1 MFTIGR
7 RKGPAKRLPDAAL
20 QKLKRDSQSRKNA
33 LARVRKSVRRDDRS
47 TETAKPAPSAA
58 GDKAAKA
65 DAPFGSQGVRRPAAT
80 VAGKTIPAPG
90 PDERV
95 EADIQPGQTLRLELP
110 RLDNARFAVQG
121 DALLIVL
128 PNGGEI
134 LLANFVAAAAADLLT
149 ALCLADG
156 TVVPAAN
163 LIVLAG
169 TSLAEVAPAA
179 GLAEEVAP
187 AAGHAEHVPPTDPPP
202 AARTE
207 KVMRR
212 PHPLLPREK
221 GKMDKEITNK
231 ANTNEIKCYL
241 SLDEMTKIIAEEIAR
256 RLEPERLLGDYT
268 KKTAVF
274 DDGRVEVTFSASNLA
289 HVSTGD

>member
-1 MFTIGR
+1 M
-7 RKGPAKRLPDAAL
+7 
-20 QKLKRDSQSRKNA
+20 
-33 LARVRKSVRRDDRS
+33 
-47 TETAKPAPSAA
+47 
-58 GDKAAKA
+58 
-65 DAPFGSQGVRRPAAT
+65 
-80 VAGKTIPAPG
+80 
-90 PDERV
+90 
-95 EADIQPGQTLRLELP
+95 
-110 RLDNARFAVQG
+110 DNARFAVQG

-134 LLANFVAAAAADLLT
+134 LLANFVAAVAADLLT

-169 TSLAEVAPAA
+169 TSLAEVTPAA
-179 GLAEEVAP
+179 GPAEVAP
-187 AAGHAEHVPPTDPPP
+187 AAGHAEHVAPTDTPP

-212 PHPLLPREK
+212 LHPPLPREK
-221 GKMDKEITNK
+221 GKMDKEIESK

-274 DDGRVEVTFSASNLA
+274 DDGRVEVTFSASNSA